1 MRDMNKWRF
10 WRKAAVRGMQM
21 AALVVIVS
29 MSVMP
34 GMIARCRNLT
44 EAAILLAVLLSGTVS
59 AVVTGWLAVELDD
72 DTNRQWREYR
82 RMAQHCRYGKRG

>member
-1 MRDMNKWRF
+1 MKSMNKWRF

-29 MSVMP
+29 MAVMP

-72 DTNRQWREYR
+72 DTNRKYREYR
-82 RMAQHCRYGKRG
+82 RMVQHCRYGKRS

>member
-1 MRDMNKWRF
+1 MHDMNKWRF

-29 MSVMP
+29 MAVMP

-44 EAAILLAVLLSGTVS
+44 EAAILLAVMLSGTVS
-59 AVVTGWLAVELDD
+59 AAVTGWLAVELDD

-82 RMAQHCRYGKRG
+82 RMARHCRYGKRG